1 MISASPHPVITV
13 SNLKPGMFV
22 VGIISQRGEMEIV
35 QSGLVSNE
43 RQIAALVA
51 RGVLRVRVDLSRSQ
65 LSQDKAPEATDKPG
79 APIPSMRAMQEPRV
93 QGEGRELKIRRLY
106 QEARELQGK
115 FIRHLK
121 AGEPIDITP
130 LAAVAEEMVDT
141 MFSHGDA
148 MLCLARIRAKDAYLM
163 EHSMNVAILLANFG
177 RYLGLERNV
186 LKELTLGGLLHDVG
200 KIMTPDAVLNK
211 PGKLTDEEFAI
222 MREHVVHSHDILKAT
237 TGITPTMLEVA
248 ANHHERLDG
257 SGYPRSLQGE
267 QLSLY
272 TRMSAI
278 VDVYDAV
285 TADRVYKQGMQPTQ
299 AFRILLKGA
308 VTHFD
313 EGLVT
318 RFIKCMG
325 VYPVGTLVL
334 LSNQRLA
341 LVMQRNEL
349 TPLKPLV
356 KVIYHAAQRH
366 YLEVQLLDLAK
377 PGVNETIESTVD
389 PKDYGITL
397 ANFV

>member
-1 MISASPHPVITV
+1 MKPTQPHPVIPV
-13 SNLKPGMFV
+13 NQLQPGMYV
-22 VGIISQRGEMEIV
+22 LAIASQTGAMEIA
-35 QSGLVSNE
+35 QTGLVTN
-43 RQIAALVA
+43 RQQVDALIR
-51 RGVLRVRVDLSRSQ
+51 RGVLTVRVDLARSK
-65 LSQDKAPEATDKPG
+65 LPG
-79 APIPSMRAMQEPRV
+79 IEQVVSPSPAHSAGSARPAGS
-93 QGEGRELKIRRLY
+93 GEGRELKIRRLY

-141 MFSHGDA
+141 MFTHGDA

-200 KIMTPDAVLNK
+200 KIMTPDEVLNK
-211 PGKLTDEEFAI
+211 PGKLTDEEFGV
-222 MREHVVHSHDILKAT
+222 MRQHVVHSYDILSNTA
-237 TGITPTMLEVA
+237 GITPTMLEVA

-257 SGYPRSLQGE
+257 TGYPQRLKGE

-272 TRMSAI
+272 TRMSGI

-299 AFRILLKGA
+299 AFRVLLKGINQ
-308 VTHFD
+308 HFD
-313 EGLVT
+313 AELVT
-318 RFIKCMG
+318 KFIKCMG
-325 VYPVGTLVL
+325 VYPVGTLVQ

-341 LVMQRNEL
+341 VVMQRNEQQ
-349 TPLKPLV
+349 PLKPLV
-356 KVIYHAAQRH
+356 KVIYHATQRH
-366 YLEVQLLDLAK
+366 YLEVQWLDLARN
-377 PGVNETIESTVD
+377 GGQESIESTVD
-389 PKDYGITL
+389 PKEFGINL

>member
-1 MISASPHPVITV
+1 MKPTQPHPVIPV
-13 SNLKPGMFV
+13 NQLQPGMYV
-22 VGIISQRGEMEIV
+22 LAIASQTGAMEIA
-35 QSGLVSNE
+35 QTGLVTN
-43 RQIAALVA
+43 RQQVDALIR
-51 RGVLRVRVDLSRSQ
+51 RGVLTVRVDLARSK
-65 LSQDKAPEATDKPG
+65 LPG
-79 APIPSMRAMQEPRV
+79 IEQVVFPSPSHNAGSARPAGS
-93 QGEGRELKIRRLY
+93 GEGRELKIRRLY

-141 MFSHGDA
+141 MFTHGDA

-200 KIMTPDAVLNK
+200 KIMTPDEVLNK
-211 PGKLTDEEFAI
+211 PGKLTDEEFGV
-222 MREHVVHSHDILKAT
+222 MRQHVVHSYDILSNTA
-237 TGITPTMLEVA
+237 GITPTMLEVA

-257 SGYPRSLQGE
+257 TGYPQRLKGD

-272 TRMSAI
+272 TRMSGI

-299 AFRILLKGA
+299 AFRILLKGINQ
-308 VTHFD
+308 HFD
-313 EGLVT
+313 AELVT
-318 RFIKCMG
+318 KFIKCMG
-325 VYPVGTLVL
+325 VYPVGTLVQ

-341 LVMQRNEL
+341 VVMQRNEQQ
-349 TPLKPLV
+349 PLKPVV
-356 KVIYHAAQRH
+356 KVIYHATQRH
-366 YLEVQLLDLAK
+366 YLEVQWLDLARN
-377 PGVNETIESTVD
+377 GGQESIESTVD
-389 PKDYGITL
+389 PKEFGINL
-397 ANFV
+397 ANCV

>member
-1 MISASPHPVITV
+1 MKPTQPHPVIPV
-13 SNLKPGMFV
+13 NQLQPGMYV
-22 VGIISQRGEMEIV
+22 LAIASQTGAMEIA
-35 QSGLVSNE
+35 QTGLVTN
-43 RQIAALVA
+43 RQQVDALIR
-51 RGVLRVRVDLSRSQ
+51 RGVLTVRVDLARSK
-65 LSQDKAPEATDKPG
+65 LPG
-79 APIPSMRAMQEPRV
+79 IEQVVSPSPAHSAGSARPAGS
-93 QGEGRELKIRRLY
+93 GEGRELKIRRLY

-141 MFSHGDA
+141 MFTHGDA

-177 RYLGLERNV
+177 RYLGLERSV

-200 KIMTPDAVLNK
+200 KIMTPDEVLNK
-211 PGKLTDEEFAI
+211 PGKLTDEEFGV
-222 MREHVVHSHDILKAT
+222 MRQHVVHSYDILSNTA
-237 TGITPTMLEVA
+237 GITPTMLEVA

-257 SGYPRSLQGE
+257 TGYPQRLKGD

-272 TRMSAI
+272 TRMSGI

-299 AFRILLKGA
+299 AFRVLLKGIDQ
-308 VTHFD
+308 HFD
-313 EGLVT
+313 AELVT
-318 RFIKCMG
+318 KFIKCMG
-325 VYPVGTLVL
+325 VYPVGTLVQ

-341 LVMQRNEL
+341 VVMQRNEQQ
-349 TPLKPLV
+349 PLKPVV
-356 KVIYHAAQRH
+356 KVIYHATQRH
-366 YLEVQLLDLAK
+366 YLEVQWLDLARN
-377 PGVNETIESTVD
+377 GGQESIESTVD
-389 PKDYGITL
+389 PKEFGINL

>member
-1 MISASPHPVITV
+1 MKPTQPHPVIPV
-13 SNLKPGMFV
+13 NQLQPGMYV
-22 VGIISQRGEMEIV
+22 LAIASQTGAMEIA
-35 QSGLVSNE
+35 QTGLVTN
-43 RQIAALVA
+43 RQQVDALIR
-51 RGVLRVRVDLSRSQ
+51 RGVLTVRVDLARSK
-65 LSQDKAPEATDKPG
+65 LPG
-79 APIPSMRAMQEPRV
+79 IEQVVSPSPAQSAGSARPAGS
-93 QGEGRELKIRRLY
+93 GEGRELKIRRLY

-141 MFSHGDA
+141 MFTHGDA

-177 RYLGLERNV
+177 RYLGLERRV

-200 KIMTPDAVLNK
+200 KIMTPDEVLNK
-211 PGKLTDEEFAI
+211 PGKLTDEEFGV
-222 MREHVVHSHDILKAT
+222 MRQHVVHSYDILSNTA
-237 TGITPTMLEVA
+237 GITPTMLEVA

-257 SGYPRSLQGE
+257 TGYPQRLKGD

-272 TRMSAI
+272 TRMSGI

-299 AFRILLKGA
+299 AFRILLKGINQ
-308 VTHFD
+308 HFD
-313 EGLVT
+313 AELVT
-318 RFIKCMG
+318 KFIKCMG
-325 VYPVGTLVL
+325 VYPVGTLVQ

-341 LVMQRNEL
+341 VVMQRNEQQ
-349 TPLKPLV
+349 PLKPLV
-356 KVIYHAAQRH
+356 KVIYHATQRH
-366 YLEVQLLDLAK
+366 YLEVQWLDLARN
-377 PGVNETIESTVD
+377 GGQESIESTVD
-389 PKDYGITL
+389 PKEFGINL

>member
-1 MISASPHPVITV
+1 MKPTQPHPV
-13 SNLKPGMFV
+13 NQLQPGMYV
-22 VGIISQRGEMEIV
+22 LAIASQTGAMEIA
-35 QSGLVSNE
+35 QTGLVTN
-43 RQIAALVA
+43 RQQVDALIW
-51 RGVLRVRVDLSRSQ
+51 RGVLTVRVDLARSK
-65 LSQDKAPEATDKPG
+65 LPG
-79 APIPSMRAMQEPRV
+79 IEQVVSPSPAHSAGSARPAGS
-93 QGEGRELKIRRLY
+93 GEGRALKIRRLY

-141 MFSHGDA
+141 MFTHGDA

-200 KIMTPDAVLNK
+200 KIMTPDEVLNK
-211 PGKLTDEEFAI
+211 PGKLTDEEFGV
-222 MREHVVHSHDILKAT
+222 MRQHVVHSYDILSNTA
-237 TGITPTMLEVA
+237 GITPTMLEVA

-257 SGYPRSLQGE
+257 TGYPQRLKGD

-272 TRMSAI
+272 TRMSGI

-299 AFRILLKGA
+299 AFRVLLKGINQ
-308 VTHFD
+308 HFD
-313 EGLVT
+313 AELVT
-318 RFIKCMG
+318 KFIKCMG
-325 VYPVGTLVL
+325 VYPVGTLVQ

-341 LVMQRNEL
+341 VVMQRNEQQ
-349 TPLKPLV
+349 PLKPMV
-356 KVIYHAAQRH
+356 KVIYHATQRH
-366 YLEVQLLDLAK
+366 YLEVQWLDLARN
-377 PGVNETIESTVD
+377 GGQESIESTVD
-389 PKDYGITL
+389 PKEFGTNL

>member
-1 MISASPHPVITV
+1 MKPTQPHPVIPV
-13 SNLKPGMFV
+13 NQLRPGMYV
-22 VGIISQRGEMEIV
+22 IAIASQTGAMEIA
-35 QSGLVSNE
+35 QTGLVTT
-43 RQIAALVA
+43 RQQVDVLIR
-51 RGVLRVRVDLSRSQ
+51 RGVLTVKVDLARSK
-65 LSQDKAPEATDKPG
+65 LPG
-79 APIPSMRAMQEPRV
+79 IAQVISPSPAHSAGSVRPAGS
-93 QGEGRELKIRRLY
+93 GEGRELKIRRLY

-141 MFSHGDA
+141 MFTHGDA

-177 RYLGLERNV
+177 RYLGLERSV

-200 KIMTPDAVLNK
+200 KIMTPDEVLNK
-211 PGKLTDEEFAI
+211 PGKLTDEEFGV
-222 MREHVVHSHDILKAT
+222 MRQHVVHSYDILSNTA
-237 TGITPTMLEVA
+237 GITPTMLEVA

-257 SGYPRSLQGE
+257 TGYPQRLKGD

-272 TRMSAI
+272 TRMSGI

-299 AFRILLKGA
+299 AFRVLLKGIDQ
-308 VTHFD
+308 HFD
-313 EGLVT
+313 AELVT
-318 RFIKCMG
+318 KFIKCMG
-325 VYPVGTLVL
+325 VYPVGTLVQ

-341 LVMQRNEL
+341 VVMQRNEQQ
-349 TPLKPLV
+349 PLKPVV
-356 KVIYHAAQRH
+356 KVIYHATQRH
-366 YLEVQLLDLAK
+366 YLEVQWLDLARN
-377 PGVNETIESTVD
+377 GGQESIESTVD
-389 PKDYGITL
+389 PKEFGINL

>member
-1 MISASPHPVITV
+1 MKPTQPHPVIPV
-13 SNLKPGMFV
+13 NQLQPGMYV
-22 VGIISQRGEMEIV
+22 LAIASQTGAMEIA
-35 QSGLVSNE
+35 QTGLVTN
-43 RQIAALVA
+43 RQQVDALIR
-51 RGVLRVRVDLSRSQ
+51 RGVLTVRVDLARSK
-65 LSQDKAPEATDKPG
+65 LPG
-79 APIPSMRAMQEPRV
+79 IEQVVSPSPSHSAGSARPAGS
-93 QGEGRELKIRRLY
+93 GEGRALKIRRLY

-141 MFSHGDA
+141 MFTHGDA

-200 KIMTPDAVLNK
+200 KIMTPDEVLNK
-211 PGKLTDEEFAI
+211 PGKLTDEEFGV
-222 MREHVVHSHDILKAT
+222 MRQHVVHSYDILSNTA
-237 TGITPTMLEVA
+237 GITPTMLEVA

-257 SGYPRSLQGE
+257 TGYPQRLKGD

-272 TRMSAI
+272 TRMSGI

-299 AFRILLKGA
+299 AFRVLLKGINQ
-308 VTHFD
+308 HFD
-313 EGLVT
+313 AELVT
-318 RFIKCMG
+318 KFIKCMG
-325 VYPVGTLVL
+325 VYPVGTLVQ

-341 LVMQRNEL
+341 VVMQRNEQQ
-349 TPLKPLV
+349 PLKPVV
-356 KVIYHAAQRH
+356 KVIYHATQRH
-366 YLEVQLLDLAK
+366 YLEVQWLDLARN
-377 PGVNETIESTVD
+377 GGQESIESTVD
-389 PKDYGITL
+389 PKEFGINL

>member
-1 MISASPHPVITV
+1 MKPTQPHPVIPV
-13 SNLKPGMFV
+13 NQLQPGMYV
-22 VGIISQRGEMEIV
+22 LAIASQTGAMEIA
-35 QSGLVSNE
+35 QTGLVTN
-43 RQIAALVA
+43 RQQVDALIR
-51 RGVLRVRVDLSRSQ
+51 RGVLTVRVDLARSK
-65 LSQDKAPEATDKPG
+65 LPG
-79 APIPSMRAMQEPRV
+79 IEQVVSPSPAHSAGSARPAGS
-93 QGEGRELKIRRLY
+93 GEGRELKIRRLY

-141 MFSHGDA
+141 MFTHGDA

-200 KIMTPDAVLNK
+200 KIMTPDEVLNK
-211 PGKLTDEEFAI
+211 PGKLTDEEFGV
-222 MREHVVHSHDILKAT
+222 MRQHVVHSYDILSNTA
-237 TGITPTMLEVA
+237 GITPTMLEVA

-257 SGYPRSLQGE
+257 TGYPQRLKGD

-272 TRMSAI
+272 TRMSGI

-299 AFRILLKGA
+299 AFRILLKGINQ
-308 VTHFD
+308 HFD
-313 EGLVT
+313 AELVT
-318 RFIKCMG
+318 KFIKCMG
-325 VYPVGTLVL
+325 VYPVGTLVQ

-341 LVMQRNEL
+341 VVMQRNEQQ
-349 TPLKPLV
+349 PLKPMV
-356 KVIYHAAQRH
+356 KVIYHATQRH
-366 YLEVQLLDLAK
+366 YLEVQWLDLARN
-377 PGVNETIESTVD
+377 GGQESIESTVD
-389 PKDYGITL
+389 PKEFGINL

>member
-1 MISASPHPVITV
+1 MKPTQPHPVIPV
-13 SNLKPGMFV
+13 NQLQPGMYV
-22 VGIISQRGEMEIV
+22 LAIASQTGAMEIA
-35 QSGLVSNE
+35 QTGLVTN
-43 RQIAALVA
+43 RQQVDALIR
-51 RGVLRVRVDLSRSQ
+51 RGVLTVRVDLARSK
-65 LSQDKAPEATDKPG
+65 LPG
-79 APIPSMRAMQEPRV
+79 IEQVVSPSPAHSAGSARPAGS
-93 QGEGRELKIRRLY
+93 GEGRELKIRRLY

-141 MFSHGDA
+141 MFTHGDA

-177 RYLGLERNV
+177 RYLGLDRSV

-200 KIMTPDAVLNK
+200 KIMTPDEVLNK
-211 PGKLTDEEFAI
+211 PGKLTDEEFGV
-222 MREHVVHSHDILKAT
+222 MRQHVVHSYDILSNTA
-237 TGITPTMLEVA
+237 GITPTMLEVA

-257 SGYPRSLQGE
+257 TGYPQRLKGD

-272 TRMSAI
+272 TRMSGI

-299 AFRILLKGA
+299 AFRVLLKGINQ
-308 VTHFD
+308 HFD
-313 EGLVT
+313 AELVT
-318 RFIKCMG
+318 KFIKCMG
-325 VYPVGTLVL
+325 VYPVGTLVQ

-341 LVMQRNEL
+341 VVMQRNEQQ
-349 TPLKPLV
+349 PLKPMV
-356 KVIYHAAQRH
+356 KVIYHATQRH
-366 YLEVQLLDLAK
+366 YLEVQWLDLARN
-377 PGVNETIESTVD
+377 GGQESIESTVD
-389 PKDYGITL
+389 PKEFGINL

>member
-1 MISASPHPVITV
+1 MKPTQPHPVIPV
-13 SNLKPGMFV
+13 NQLRPGMYV
-22 VGIISQRGEMEIV
+22 IAIASQTGAMEIA
-35 QSGLVSNE
+35 QTGLVTT
-43 RQIAALVA
+43 RQQVDVLIR
-51 RGVLRVRVDLSRSQ
+51 RGVLTVRVDLARSK
-65 LSQDKAPEATDKPG
+65 LPG
-79 APIPSMRAMQEPRV
+79 IEQVVSPSPAHSAGSVRPAGS
-93 QGEGRELKIRRLY
+93 GEGRELKIRRLY

-141 MFSHGDA
+141 MFTHGDA

-177 RYLGLERNV
+177 RYLGLDRSV

-200 KIMTPDAVLNK
+200 KIMTPDEVLNK
-211 PGKLTDEEFAI
+211 PGKLTDEEFGV
-222 MREHVVHSHDILKAT
+222 MRQHVVHSYDILSNTA
-237 TGITPTMLEVA
+237 GITPTMLEVA

-257 SGYPRSLQGE
+257 TGYPQRLKGD

-272 TRMSAI
+272 TRMSGI

-299 AFRILLKGA
+299 AFRILLKGINQ
-308 VTHFD
+308 HFD
-313 EGLVT
+313 AELVT
-318 RFIKCMG
+318 KFIKCMG
-325 VYPVGTLVL
+325 VYPVGTLVQ

-341 LVMQRNEL
+341 VVMQRNEQQ
-349 TPLKPLV
+349 PLKPVV
-356 KVIYHAAQRH
+356 KVIYHATQRH
-366 YLEVQLLDLAK
+366 YLEVQWLDLARN
-377 PGVNETIESTVD
+377 GGQESIESTVD
-389 PKDYGITL
+389 PKEFGINL

>member
-1 MISASPHPVITV
+1 MKPTQPHPVIPV
-13 SNLKPGMFV
+13 NQLQPGMYV
-22 VGIISQRGEMEIV
+22 LAIASQTGAMEIA
-35 QSGLVSNE
+35 QTGLVTN
-43 RQIAALVA
+43 RQQVDALIR
-51 RGVLRVRVDLSRSQ
+51 RGVLTVRVDLARSK
-65 LSQDKAPEATDKPG
+65 LPG
-79 APIPSMRAMQEPRV
+79 IEQVVSPSPSHNAGSARPAGS
-93 QGEGRELKIRRLY
+93 GEGRELKIRRLY

-141 MFSHGDA
+141 MFTHGDA

-200 KIMTPDAVLNK
+200 KIMTPDEVLNK
-211 PGKLTDEEFAI
+211 PGKLTDEEFGV
-222 MREHVVHSHDILKAT
+222 MRQHVVHSYDILSNTA
-237 TGITPTMLEVA
+237 GITPTMLEVA

-257 SGYPRSLQGE
+257 TGYPQRLKGE

-272 TRMSAI
+272 TRMSGI

-299 AFRILLKGA
+299 AFRILLKGIDQ
-308 VTHFD
+308 HFD
-313 EGLVT
+313 AELVT
-318 RFIKCMG
+318 KFIKCMG
-325 VYPVGTLVL
+325 VYPVGTLVQ

-341 LVMQRNEL
+341 VVMQRNEQQ
-349 TPLKPLV
+349 PLKPVV
-356 KVIYHAAQRH
+356 KVIYHATQRH
-366 YLEVQLLDLAK
+366 YLEVQWLDLARN
-377 PGVNETIESTVD
+377 GGQESIENTVD
-389 PKDYGITL
+389 PKEFGINL

>member
-1 MISASPHPVITV
+1 MKPTQPHPVIPV
-13 SNLKPGMFV
+13 NQLQPGMYV
-22 VGIISQRGEMEIV
+22 LAIASQTGAMEIA
-35 QSGLVSNE
+35 QTGLVTN
-43 RQIAALVA
+43 RQQVDALIR
-51 RGVLRVRVDLSRSQ
+51 RGVLTVRVDLARSK
-65 LSQDKAPEATDKPG
+65 LPG
-79 APIPSMRAMQEPRV
+79 IEQVVSPSPAHNAGSARPAGS
-93 QGEGRELKIRRLY
+93 GEGRELKIRRLY

-141 MFSHGDA
+141 MFTHGDA

-200 KIMTPDAVLNK
+200 KIMTPDEVLNK
-211 PGKLTDEEFAI
+211 PGKLTDEEFGV
-222 MREHVVHSHDILKAT
+222 MRQHVVHSYDILSNTA
-237 TGITPTMLEVA
+237 GITPTMLEVA

-257 SGYPRSLQGE
+257 TGYPQRLKGE

-272 TRMSAI
+272 TRMSGI

-299 AFRILLKGA
+299 AFRVLLKGIDQ
-308 VTHFD
+308 HFD
-313 EGLVT
+313 AELVT
-318 RFIKCMG
+318 KFIKCMG
-325 VYPVGTLVL
+325 VYPVGTLVQ

-341 LVMQRNEL
+341 VVMQRNEQQ
-349 TPLKPLV
+349 PLKPLV
-356 KVIYHAAQRH
+356 KVIYHATQRH
-366 YLEVQLLDLAK
+366 YLEVQWLDLARN
-377 PGVNETIESTVD
+377 GGQESIESTVD
-389 PKDYGITL
+389 PKEFGINL

>member
-1 MISASPHPVITV
+1 MKPTQPHPVIPV
-13 SNLKPGMFV
+13 NQLQPGMYV
-22 VGIISQRGEMEIV
+22 LAIASQTGAMEIA
-35 QSGLVSNE
+35 QTGLVTN
-43 RQIAALVA
+43 RQQVDALIR
-51 RGVLRVRVDLSRSQ
+51 RGVLTVRVDLARSK
-65 LSQDKAPEATDKPG
+65 LPG
-79 APIPSMRAMQEPRV
+79 IAQVISPSPAHSAGSVRPAGS
-93 QGEGRELKIRRLY
+93 GEGRELKIRRLY

-141 MFSHGDA
+141 MFTHGDA

-200 KIMTPDAVLNK
+200 KIMTPDEVLNK
-211 PGKLTDEEFAI
+211 PGKLTDEEFGV
-222 MREHVVHSHDILKAT
+222 MRQHVVHSYDILSNTA
-237 TGITPTMLEVA
+237 GITPTMLEVA

-257 SGYPRSLQGE
+257 TGYPQRLKGD

-272 TRMSAI
+272 TRMSGI

-299 AFRILLKGA
+299 AFRILLKGINQ
-308 VTHFD
+308 HFD
-313 EGLVT
+313 AELVT
-318 RFIKCMG
+318 KFIKCMG
-325 VYPVGTLVL
+325 VYPVGTLVQ

-341 LVMQRNEL
+341 VVMQRNEQQ
-349 TPLKPLV
+349 PLKPVV
-356 KVIYHAAQRH
+356 KVIYHATQRH
-366 YLEVQLLDLAK
+366 YLEVQWLDLAK
-377 PGVNETIESTVD
+377 SGVQESIENTVD
-389 PKDYGITL
+389 PKEFGIKL
-397 ANFV
+397 ANFF

>member
-1 MISASPHPVITV
+1 MKPTQPHPVIPV
-13 SNLKPGMFV
+13 NQLQPGMYV
-22 VGIISQRGEMEIV
+22 IAIASQTGAMEIA
-35 QSGLVSNE
+35 QTGLVTT
-43 RQIAALVA
+43 RQQVDVLIR
-51 RGVLRVRVDLSRSQ
+51 RGVLTVKVDLARSK
-65 LSQDKAPEATDKPG
+65 LPG
-79 APIPSMRAMQEPRV
+79 IEQVVSPSPAHSAGSARPAGS
-93 QGEGRELKIRRLY
+93 GEGRELKIRRLY

-141 MFSHGDA
+141 MFTHGDA

-200 KIMTPDAVLNK
+200 KIMTPDEVLNK
-211 PGKLTDEEFAI
+211 PGKLTDEEFGV
-222 MREHVVHSHDILKAT
+222 MRQHVVHSYDILSNTA
-237 TGITPTMLEVA
+237 GITPTMLEVA

-257 SGYPRSLQGE
+257 TGYPQRLKGD

-272 TRMSAI
+272 TRMSGI

-299 AFRILLKGA
+299 AFRILLKGINQ
-308 VTHFD
+308 HFD
-313 EGLVT
+313 AELVT
-318 RFIKCMG
+318 KFIKCMG
-325 VYPVGTLVL
+325 VYPVGTLVQ

-341 LVMQRNEL
+341 VVMQRNEQQ
-349 TPLKPLV
+349 PLKPMV
-356 KVIYHAAQRH
+356 KVIYHATQRH
-366 YLEVQLLDLAK
+366 YLEVQWLDLARN
-377 PGVNETIESTVD
+377 GGQESIESTVD
-389 PKDYGITL
+389 PKEFGINL

>member
-1 MISASPHPVITV
+1 MKPTQSYPVIPV
-13 SNLKPGMFV
+13 SQLKPGMYV
-22 VGIISQRGEMEIV
+22 IAIANQTGAMEIA
-35 QSGLVSNE
+35 QTGLVTT
-43 RQIAALVA
+43 RQQVDVLIR
-51 RGVLRVRVDLSRSQ
+51 RGVLTVKVDLARSK
-65 LSQDKAPEATDKPG
+65 LPG
-79 APIPSMRAMQEPRV
+79 IAQVISPSPAHTASGSARPAGS
-93 QGEGRELKIRRLY
+93 GEGRELKIRRLY

-141 MFSHGDA
+141 MFTHGDA

-177 RYLGLERNV
+177 RYLGLDRSV

-200 KIMTPDAVLNK
+200 KIMTPDEVLNK
-211 PGKLTDEEFAI
+211 PGKLTDEEFGV
-222 MREHVVHSHDILKAT
+222 MRQHVVHSYDILSNTA
-237 TGITPTMLEVA
+237 GITPTMLEVA

-257 SGYPRSLQGE
+257 TGYPQRLKGE

-272 TRMSAI
+272 TRMSGI

-299 AFRILLKGA
+299 AFRILLKGIDQ
-308 VTHFD
+308 HFD
-313 EGLVT
+313 AELVT
-318 RFIKCMG
+318 KFIKCMG
-325 VYPVGTLVL
+325 VYPVGTLVQ

-341 LVMQRNEL
+341 VVMQRNEQQ
-349 TPLKPLV
+349 PLKPVV
-356 KVIYHAAQRH
+356 KVIYHATQRH
-366 YLEVQLLDLAK
+366 YLEVQWLDLARN
-377 PGVNETIESTVD
+377 GGQESIESTVD
-389 PKDYGITL
+389 PKEFGINL

>member
-1 MISASPHPVITV
+1 MKPTQPHPVIPV
-13 SNLKPGMFV
+13 NQLRPGMYV
-22 VGIISQRGEMEIV
+22 IAIASQTGAMEIA
-35 QSGLVSNE
+35 QTGLVTT
-43 RQIAALVA
+43 RQQVDVLIR
-51 RGVLRVRVDLSRSQ
+51 RGVLTVKVDLARSK
-65 LSQDKAPEATDKPG
+65 LPG
-79 APIPSMRAMQEPRV
+79 IAQVISPSPAHSAGSVRPAGS
-93 QGEGRELKIRRLY
+93 GEGRELKIRRLY

-141 MFSHGDA
+141 MFTHGDA

-177 RYLGLERNV
+177 RYLGLERSV

-200 KIMTPDAVLNK
+200 KIMTPDEVLNK
-211 PGKLTDEEFAI
+211 PGKLTDEEFTV
-222 MREHVVHSHDILKAT
+222 MRQHVVHSYEILSNT
-237 TGITPTMLEVA
+237 PGITPTMLEVA

-257 SGYPRSLQGE
+257 TGYPQRLKGE

-272 TRMSAI
+272 TRMSGI

-299 AFRILLKGA
+299 AFRVLLKGIDQ
-308 VTHFD
+308 HFD
-313 EGLVT
+313 AELVT
-318 RFIKCMG
+318 KFIKCMG
-325 VYPVGTLVL
+325 VYPVGTLVQ

-341 LVMQRNEL
+341 VVMQRNEQQ
-349 TPLKPLV
+349 PLKPVV
-356 KVIYHAAQRH
+356 KVIYHATQRH
-366 YLEVQLLDLAK
+366 YLEVQWLDLARN
-377 PGVNETIESTVD
+377 GGQESIESTVD
-389 PKDYGITL
+389 PKEFGINL

>member
-1 MISASPHPVITV
+1 MKPTQPHPVIPV
-13 SNLKPGMFV
+13 NQLQPGMYV
-22 VGIISQRGEMEIV
+22 LAIASQTGAMEIA
-35 QSGLVSNE
+35 QTGLVTN
-43 RQIAALVA
+43 RQQVDALIR
-51 RGVLRVRVDLSRSQ
+51 RGVLTVRVDLARSK
-65 LSQDKAPEATDKPG
+65 LPG
-79 APIPSMRAMQEPRV
+79 IEQVVSPSPSHSAGSARPAGS
-93 QGEGRELKIRRLY
+93 GEGRELKIRRLY

-141 MFSHGDA
+141 MFTHGDA

-200 KIMTPDAVLNK
+200 KIMTPDEVLNK
-211 PGKLTDEEFAI
+211 PGKLTDEEFGV
-222 MREHVVHSHDILKAT
+222 MRQHVVHSYDILSNTA
-237 TGITPTMLEVA
+237 GITPTMLEVA

-257 SGYPRSLQGE
+257 TGYPQRLKGE

-272 TRMSAI
+272 TRMSGI

-299 AFRILLKGA
+299 AFRILLKGINQ
-308 VTHFD
+308 HFD
-313 EGLVT
+313 AELVT
-318 RFIKCMG
+318 KFIKCMG
-325 VYPVGTLVL
+325 VYPVGTLVQ

-341 LVMQRNEL
+341 VVMQRNEQQ
-349 TPLKPLV
+349 PLKPMV
-356 KVIYHAAQRH
+356 KVIYHATLRH
-366 YLEVQLLDLAK
+366 YLEVQWLDLARN
-377 PGVNETIESTVD
+377 GGQESIESTVD
-389 PKDYGITL
+389 PKEFGINL

>member
-1 MISASPHPVITV
+1 MKPTQPHPVIPV
-13 SNLKPGMFV
+13 NQLQPGMYV
-22 VGIISQRGEMEIV
+22 LAIASQTGAMEIA
-35 QSGLVSNE
+35 QTGLVTN
-43 RQIAALVA
+43 RQQVDALIR
-51 RGVLRVRVDLSRSQ
+51 RGVLTVRVDLARSK
-65 LSQDKAPEATDKPG
+65 LPG
-79 APIPSMRAMQEPRV
+79 IEQVVSPSPSHNAGSARPAGS
-93 QGEGRELKIRRLY
+93 GEGRALKIRRLY

-141 MFSHGDA
+141 MFTHGDA

-200 KIMTPDAVLNK
+200 KIMTPDEVLNK
-211 PGKLTDEEFAI
+211 PGKLTDEEFGV
-222 MREHVVHSHDILKAT
+222 MRQHVVHSYDILSNTA
-237 TGITPTMLEVA
+237 GITPTMLEVA

-257 SGYPRSLQGE
+257 TGYPQRLKGE

-272 TRMSAI
+272 TRMSGI

-299 AFRILLKGA
+299 AFRVLLKGIDQ
-308 VTHFD
+308 HFD
-313 EGLVT
+313 AELVT
-318 RFIKCMG
+318 KFIKCMG
-325 VYPVGTLVL
+325 VYPVGTLVQ

-341 LVMQRNEL
+341 VVMQRNEQQ
-349 TPLKPLV
+349 PLKPLV
-356 KVIYHAAQRH
+356 KVIYHATQRH
-366 YLEVQLLDLAK
+366 YLEVQWLDLARN
-377 PGVNETIESTVD
+377 GGQESIESTVD
-389 PKDYGITL
+389 PKEFGINL

>member
-1 MISASPHPVITV
+1 MKPTQPHPVIPV
-13 SNLKPGMFV
+13 NQLRPGMYV
-22 VGIISQRGEMEIV
+22 IAIASQTGAMEIA
-35 QSGLVSNE
+35 QTGLVTT
-43 RQIAALVA
+43 RQQVDVLIR
-51 RGVLRVRVDLSRSQ
+51 RGVLTVKVDLARSK
-65 LSQDKAPEATDKPG
+65 LPG
-79 APIPSMRAMQEPRV
+79 IAQVISPSPAHSAGSVRPAGS
-93 QGEGRELKIRRLY
+93 GEGRELKIRRLY

-141 MFSHGDA
+141 MFTHGDA

-177 RYLGLERNV
+177 RYLGLERSV

-200 KIMTPDAVLNK
+200 KIMTPDEVLNK
-211 PGKLTDEEFAI
+211 PGKLTDEEFGV
-222 MREHVVHSHDILKAT
+222 MRQHVVHSYDILSNTA
-237 TGITPTMLEVA
+237 GITPTMLEVA

-257 SGYPRSLQGE
+257 TGYPQRLKGE

-272 TRMSAI
+272 TRMSGI

-299 AFRILLKGA
+299 AFRILLKGIDQ
-308 VTHFD
+308 HFD
-313 EGLVT
+313 AELVT
-318 RFIKCMG
+318 KFIKCMG
-325 VYPVGTLVL
+325 VYPVGTLVQ

-341 LVMQRNEL
+341 VVMQRNEQQ
-349 TPLKPLV
+349 PLKPVV
-356 KVIYHAAQRH
+356 KVIYHATQRH
-366 YLEVQLLDLAK
+366 YLEVQWLDLARN
-377 PGVNETIESTVD
+377 GGQESIESTVD
-389 PKDYGITL
+389 PKEFGINL

>member
-1 MISASPHPVITV
+1 MKPTQPHPVIPV
-13 SNLKPGMFV
+13 NQLQPGMYV
-22 VGIISQRGEMEIV
+22 LAIASQTGAMEIA
-35 QSGLVSNE
+35 QTGLVTN
-43 RQIAALVA
+43 RQQVDALIR
-51 RGVLRVRVDLSRSQ
+51 RGVLTVRVDLARSK
-65 LSQDKAPEATDKPG
+65 LPG
-79 APIPSMRAMQEPRV
+79 IAQVISPSPAHSAGSVRPAGS
-93 QGEGRELKIRRLY
+93 GEGRELKIRRLY

-141 MFSHGDA
+141 MFTHGDA

-200 KIMTPDAVLNK
+200 KIMTPDEVLNK
-211 PGKLTDEEFAI
+211 PGKLTDEEFGV
-222 MREHVVHSHDILKAT
+222 MRQHVVHSYDILSNTA
-237 TGITPTMLEVA
+237 GITPTMLEVA

-257 SGYPRSLQGE
+257 TGYPQRLKGD

-272 TRMSAI
+272 TRMSGI

-299 AFRILLKGA
+299 AFRILLKGINQ
-308 VTHFD
+308 HFD
-313 EGLVT
+313 AELVT
-318 RFIKCMG
+318 KFIKCMG
-325 VYPVGTLVL
+325 VYPVGTLVQ

-341 LVMQRNEL
+341 VVMQRNEQQ
-349 TPLKPLV
+349 PLKPVV
-356 KVIYHAAQRH
+356 KVIYHATQRH
-366 YLEVQLLDLAK
+366 YLEVQWLDLARN
-377 PGVNETIESTVD
+377 GGQESIESTVD
-389 PKDYGITL
+389 PKEFGINL

>member
-1 MISASPHPVITV
+1 MKPTQPHPVIPV
-13 SNLKPGMFV
+13 NQLQPGMYV
-22 VGIISQRGEMEIV
+22 LAIASQTGAMEIA
-35 QSGLVSNE
+35 QTGLVTN
-43 RQIAALVA
+43 RQQVDALIR
-51 RGVLRVRVDLSRSQ
+51 RGVLTVRVDLARSK
-65 LSQDKAPEATDKPG
+65 LPG
-79 APIPSMRAMQEPRV
+79 IEQVVSPSPSHSAGSARPAGS
-93 QGEGRELKIRRLY
+93 GEGRALKIRRLY

-141 MFSHGDA
+141 MFTHGDA

-200 KIMTPDAVLNK
+200 KIMTPDEVLNK
-211 PGKLTDEEFAI
+211 PGKLTDEEFGV
-222 MREHVVHSHDILKAT
+222 MRQHVVHSYDILSNTA
-237 TGITPTMLEVA
+237 GITPTMLEVA

-257 SGYPRSLQGE
+257 TGYPQRLKGE

-272 TRMSAI
+272 TRMSGI

-299 AFRILLKGA
+299 AFRILLKGINQ
-308 VTHFD
+308 HFD
-313 EGLVT
+313 AELVT
-318 RFIKCMG
+318 KFIKCMG
-325 VYPVGTLVL
+325 VYPVGTLVQ

-341 LVMQRNEL
+341 VVMQRNEQQ
-349 TPLKPLV
+349 PLKPVV
-356 KVIYHAAQRH
+356 KVIYHATQRH
-366 YLEVQLLDLAK
+366 YLEVQWLDLARN
-377 PGVNETIESTVD
+377 GGQESIESTVD
-389 PKDYGITL
+389 PKEFGINL

>member
-1 MISASPHPVITV
+1 MKPTQPHPV
-13 SNLKPGMFV
+13 NQLQPGMYV
-22 VGIISQRGEMEIV
+22 LAIASQTGAMEIA
-35 QSGLVSNE
+35 QTGLVTN
-43 RQIAALVA
+43 RQQVDALIR
-51 RGVLRVRVDLSRSQ
+51 RGVLTVRVDLARSK
-65 LSQDKAPEATDKPG
+65 LPG
-79 APIPSMRAMQEPRV
+79 IEQVVSPSPSHNAGSARPAGS
-93 QGEGRELKIRRLY
+93 GEGRALKIRRLY

-141 MFSHGDA
+141 MFTHGDA

-200 KIMTPDAVLNK
+200 KIMTPDEVLNK
-211 PGKLTDEEFAI
+211 PGKLTDEEFGV
-222 MREHVVHSHDILKAT
+222 MRQHVVHSYDILSNTA
-237 TGITPTMLEVA
+237 GITPTMLEVA

-257 SGYPRSLQGE
+257 TGYPQRLKGE

-272 TRMSAI
+272 TRMSGI

-299 AFRILLKGA
+299 AFRILLKGIDQ
-308 VTHFD
+308 HFD
-313 EGLVT
+313 AELVT
-318 RFIKCMG
+318 KFIKCMG
-325 VYPVGTLVL
+325 VYPVGTLVQ

-341 LVMQRNEL
+341 VVMQRNEQQ
-349 TPLKPLV
+349 PLKPVV
-356 KVIYHAAQRH
+356 KVIYHATQRH
-366 YLEVQLLDLAK
+366 YLEVQWLDLARN
-377 PGVNETIESTVD
+377 GGQESIESTVD
-389 PKDYGITL
+389 PKEFGINL

>member
-1 MISASPHPVITV
+1 MKSNSPHPVIPV
-13 SNLKPGMFV
+13 NQLQLGMYV
-22 VGIISQRGEMEIV
+22 IAITSQTGTMEIA
-35 QSGLVSNE
+35 QMGLVTN
-43 RQIAALVA
+43 RKQIDSLIR
-51 RGVLRVRVDLSRSQ
+51 RGVSTVRVDLARSKLAGIEQ
-65 LSQDKAPEATDKPG
+65 LITPDPLSPNAQR
-79 APIPSMRAMQEPRV
+79 PSGNSAS
-93 QGEGRELKIRRLY
+93 GEGRELKIRRLY

-115 FIRHLK
+115 FIRQLK

-177 RYLGLERNV
+177 RYLGLERSV

-200 KIMTPDAVLNK
+200 KIMTPDEVLNK
-211 PGKLTDEEFAI
+211 PGKLTDEEFGV
-222 MREHVVHSHDILKAT
+222 MRLHVVHSHDILLAT
-237 TGITPTMLEVA
+237 AGITPTMLEVA

-257 SGYPRSLQGE
+257 SGYPRHLKGVE
-267 QLSLY
+267 LSLY
-272 TRMSAI
+272 TRMSGI

-308 VTHFD
+308 DHHFD
-313 EGLVT
+313 RELVT

-325 VYPVGTLVL
+325 VYPVGTLVR

-341 LVMQRNEL
+341 IVMQRNAQE
-349 TPLKPLV
+349 PLKPVV
-356 KVIYHAAQRH
+356 KVIYHAGQRH
-366 YLEVQLLDLAK
+366 YLEVQWLDLAK
-377 PGVNETIESTVD
+377 SGVQETIECTVD
-389 PKDYGITL
+389 PKEFGINL
-397 ANFV
+397 AHFV

>member
-1 MISASPHPVITV
+1 MKPTQPHPVIPV
-13 SNLKPGMFV
+13 NQLQPGMYV
-22 VGIISQRGEMEIV
+22 LAIASQTGAMEIA
-35 QSGLVSNE
+35 QTGLVTN
-43 RQIAALVA
+43 RQQVDALIR
-51 RGVLRVRVDLSRSQ
+51 RGVLTVRVDLARSK
-65 LSQDKAPEATDKPG
+65 LPG
-79 APIPSMRAMQEPRV
+79 IEQVVSPSPAHSAGSARPAGS
-93 QGEGRELKIRRLY
+93 GEGRELKIRRLY

-141 MFSHGDA
+141 MFTHGDA

-200 KIMTPDAVLNK
+200 KIMTPDEVLNK
-211 PGKLTDEEFAI
+211 PGKLTDEEFGV
-222 MREHVVHSHDILKAT
+222 MRQHVVHSYDILSNTA
-237 TGITPTMLEVA
+237 GITPTMLEVA

-257 SGYPRSLQGE
+257 TGYPQRLKGD

-272 TRMSAI
+272 TRMSGI

-299 AFRILLKGA
+299 AFRVLLKGINQ
-308 VTHFD
+308 HFD
-313 EGLVT
+313 AELVT
-318 RFIKCMG
+318 KFIKCMG
-325 VYPVGTLVL
+325 VYPVGTLVQ

-341 LVMQRNEL
+341 VVMQRNEQQ
-349 TPLKPLV
+349 PLKPVV
-356 KVIYHAAQRH
+356 KVIYHATQRH
-366 YLEVQLLDLAK
+366 YLEVQWMDLARN
-377 PGVNETIESTVD
+377 GGQESIESTVD
-389 PKDYGITL
+389 PKEFGINL

>member
-1 MISASPHPVITV
+1 MKPTQPHPVIPV
-13 SNLKPGMFV
+13 NQLQPGMYV
-22 VGIISQRGEMEIV
+22 LAIASQTGAMEIA
-35 QSGLVSNE
+35 QTGLVTN
-43 RQIAALVA
+43 RQQVDALIR
-51 RGVLRVRVDLSRSQ
+51 RGVLTVRVDLARSK
-65 LSQDKAPEATDKPG
+65 LPG
-79 APIPSMRAMQEPRV
+79 IEQVVSPSPAHGAGSARPAGS
-93 QGEGRELKIRRLY
+93 GEGRELKIRRLY

-141 MFSHGDA
+141 MFTHGDA

-200 KIMTPDAVLNK
+200 KIMTPDEVLNK
-211 PGKLTDEEFAI
+211 PGKLTDEEFGV
-222 MREHVVHSHDILKAT
+222 MRQHVVHSYDILSNTA
-237 TGITPTMLEVA
+237 GITPTMLEVA

-257 SGYPRSLQGE
+257 TGYPQRLKGD

-272 TRMSAI
+272 TRMSGI

-299 AFRILLKGA
+299 AFRILLKGIDQ
-308 VTHFD
+308 HFD
-313 EGLVT
+313 AELVT
-318 RFIKCMG
+318 KFIKCMG
-325 VYPVGTLVL
+325 VYPVGTLVQ

-341 LVMQRNEL
+341 VVMQRNEQQ
-349 TPLKPLV
+349 PLKPVV
-356 KVIYHAAQRH
+356 KVIYHATQRH
-366 YLEVQLLDLAK
+366 YLEVQWLDLARN
-377 PGVNETIESTVD
+377 GGQESIESTVD
-389 PKDYGITL
+389 PKEFGINL

>member
-1 MISASPHPVITV
+1 MPSSSAHPVIAV
-13 SNLKPGMFV
+13 DELAPGMFV
-22 VGIISQRGEMEIV
+22 VAIVSQRAGLKIA
-35 QSGLVSNE
+35 QSGLIHTE
-43 RQIAALVA
+43 QQIATLRA
-51 RGVLRVRVDLSRSQ
+51 RGVLTVRIDPERSQ
-65 LSQDKAPEATDKPG
+65 LSQPEPEAPAGQGQAPG
-79 APIPSMRAMQEPRV
+79 TSGRAK
-93 QGEGRELKIRRLY
+93 GEGRALKIRRLY

-141 MFSHGDA
+141 MFTHGDA

-177 RYLGLERNV
+177 RYLGLERSV

-200 KIMTPDAVLNK
+200 KIMTPNEVLNK

-222 MREHVVHSHDILKAT
+222 MREHVVHSHAILNAT
-237 TGITPTMLEVA
+237 SGITPTMLEVA
-248 ANHHERLDG
+248 TNHHERLDG
-257 SGYPRSLQGE
+257 SGYPRRLKGE

-285 TADRVYKQGMQPTQ
+285 TADRVYKQGMPPTQ

-308 VTHFD
+308 ASHFD

-325 VYPVGTLVL
+325 VYPVGTLVQ

-341 LVMQRNEL
+341 IVMQRNEQQ
-349 TPLKPLV
+349 PLKPLV
-356 KVIYHAAQRH
+356 KVIYHASRRH
-366 YLEVQLLDLAK
+366 YLDVQWLDLAK
-377 PGVNETIESTVD
+377 PGTQERIESTVD
-389 PKDYGITL
+389 PKDYGINL
-397 ANFV
+397 AHFV

>member
-1 MISASPHPVITV
+1 MKPTQPHPVIPV
-13 SNLKPGMFV
+13 NQLQPGMYV
-22 VGIISQRGEMEIV
+22 LAIASQTGAMEIA
-35 QSGLVSNE
+35 QTGLVTN
-43 RQIAALVA
+43 RQQVDALIR
-51 RGVLRVRVDLSRSQ
+51 RGVLTVRVDLARSK
-65 LSQDKAPEATDKPG
+65 LPG
-79 APIPSMRAMQEPRV
+79 IEQVVSPSPAHSAGSARPAGS
-93 QGEGRELKIRRLY
+93 GEGRELKIRRLY

-141 MFSHGDA
+141 MFTHGDA

-200 KIMTPDAVLNK
+200 KIMTPDEVLNK
-211 PGKLTDEEFAI
+211 PGKLTDEEFGV
-222 MREHVVHSHDILKAT
+222 MRQHVVHSYDILSNTA
-237 TGITPTMLEVA
+237 GITPTMLEVA

-257 SGYPRSLQGE
+257 TGYPQRLKGD

-272 TRMSAI
+272 TRMSGI

-299 AFRILLKGA
+299 AFRVLLKGINQ
-308 VTHFD
+308 HFD
-313 EGLVT
+313 AELVT
-318 RFIKCMG
+318 KFIKCMG
-325 VYPVGTLVL
+325 VYPVGTLVQ

-341 LVMQRNEL
+341 VVMQRNEQQ
-349 TPLKPLV
+349 PLKPMV
-356 KVIYHAAQRH
+356 KVIYHATQRH
-366 YLEVQLLDLAK
+366 YLEVQWLDLARN
-377 PGVNETIESTVD
+377 GGQESIESTVD
-389 PKDYGITL
+389 PKEFGINL

>member
-1 MISASPHPVITV
+1 MKPTQPHPVIPV
-13 SNLKPGMFV
+13 NQLQPGMYV
-22 VGIISQRGEMEIV
+22 LAIASQTGAMEIA
-35 QSGLVSNE
+35 QTGLVTN
-43 RQIAALVA
+43 RQQVDALIR
-51 RGVLRVRVDLSRSQ
+51 RGVLTVRVDLARSK
-65 LSQDKAPEATDKPG
+65 LPG
-79 APIPSMRAMQEPRV
+79 IEQVVSPSPSHSAGSARPAGS
-93 QGEGRELKIRRLY
+93 GEGRELKIRRLY

-141 MFSHGDA
+141 MFTHGDA

-200 KIMTPDAVLNK
+200 KIMTPDEVLNK
-211 PGKLTDEEFAI
+211 PGKLTDEEFGV
-222 MREHVVHSHDILKAT
+222 MRQHVVHSYDILSNTA
-237 TGITPTMLEVA
+237 GITPTMLEVA

-257 SGYPRSLQGE
+257 TGYPQRLKGD

-272 TRMSAI
+272 TRMSGI

-299 AFRILLKGA
+299 AFRILLKGINQ
-308 VTHFD
+308 HFD
-313 EGLVT
+313 AELVT
-318 RFIKCMG
+318 KFIKCMG
-325 VYPVGTLVL
+325 VYPVGTLVQ

-341 LVMQRNEL
+341 VVMQRNEQQ
-349 TPLKPLV
+349 PLKPVV
-356 KVIYHAAQRH
+356 KVIYHATQRH
-366 YLEVQLLDLAK
+366 YLEVQWLDLARN
-377 PGVNETIESTVD
+377 GGQESIESTVD
-389 PKDYGITL
+389 PKEFGINL

>member
-1 MISASPHPVITV
+1 MKPTQPHPVIPV
-13 SNLKPGMFV
+13 NQLQPGMYV
-22 VGIISQRGEMEIV
+22 LAIASQTGAMEIA
-35 QSGLVSNE
+35 QTGLVTN
-43 RQIAALVA
+43 RQQVDALIR
-51 RGVLRVRVDLSRSQ
+51 RGVLTVRVDLARSK
-65 LSQDKAPEATDKPG
+65 LPG
-79 APIPSMRAMQEPRV
+79 IEQVVSPSPSHSAGSARPAGS
-93 QGEGRELKIRRLY
+93 GEGRALKIRRLY

-141 MFSHGDA
+141 MFTHGDA

-200 KIMTPDAVLNK
+200 KIMTPDEVLNK
-211 PGKLTDEEFAI
+211 PGKLTDEEFGV
-222 MREHVVHSHDILKAT
+222 MRQHVVHSYDILSNTA
-237 TGITPTMLEVA
+237 GITPTMLEVA

-257 SGYPRSLQGE
+257 TGYPQRLKGE

-272 TRMSAI
+272 TRMSGI

-299 AFRILLKGA
+299 AFRILLKGIDQ
-308 VTHFD
+308 HFD
-313 EGLVT
+313 AELVT
-318 RFIKCMG
+318 KFIKCMG
-325 VYPVGTLVL
+325 VYPVGTLVQ

-341 LVMQRNEL
+341 VVMQRNEQQ
-349 TPLKPLV
+349 PLKPVV
-356 KVIYHAAQRH
+356 KVIYHATQRH
-366 YLEVQLLDLAK
+366 YLEVQWLDLARN
-377 PGVNETIESTVD
+377 GGQESIESTVD
-389 PKDYGITL
+389 PKEFGINL